1 MEQRL
6 SVITLGVADLA
17 TSRAFYDRLGWRAAN
32 AGTEEIASIVAYDLN
47 GFSLAL
53 YPLDQLAQ
61 DATVPLTK
69 GAHPP
74 VTLAYVVS
82 SPDEVDHMLT
92 RAERAGG
99 KRVKA
104 GQKVS
109 WGGYSGYFADPDG
122 YLWEVAHNPFA
133 TLGADGS
140 FKW

>member
-1 MEQRL
+1 MDQRL

-17 TSRAFYDRLGWRAAN
+17 ASRAFYDRLGWRAAN

-53 YPLDQLAQ
+53 YPLDRLAQ

-74 VTLAYVVS
+74 VTLAYGVS
-82 SPDEVDHMLT
+82 SPDEVDHMLV

-99 KRVKA
+99 ALVKA

>member
-1 MEQRL
+1 M
-6 SVITLGVADLA
+6 SVITLGVVGLA
-17 TSRAFYDRLGWRAAN
+17 ASRAFYDRLGWRAAN
-32 AGTEEIASIVAYDLN
+32 AGTDEVDSIVAYDLN

-53 YPLDQLAQ
+53 YPLDHLTQ

-69 GAHPP
+69 GAHPS

-82 SPDEVDHMLT
+82 SPDQVDQMLT

-99 KRVKA
+99 ALVKPA
-104 GQKVS
+104 QKVS